1 MAYEVQ
7 EYPGTVNGERF
18 TSILIFNAN
27 NNPLPYI
34 NGINVVAAK
43 FDNDGKWYVIA
54 NVSSDD
60 PKYPKH
66 GPFDTDVEAA
76 VFIQLAKD

>member
-7 EYPGTVNGERF
+7 EYPGTVGSERF
-18 TSILIFNAN
+18 TSVLSFNAN

-34 NGINVVAAK
+34 KGINVTAAK

-76 VFIQLAKD
+76 V